1 MTVLITGGAGFV
13 GLAIAEQLLA
23 CGEDIVLFDT
33 RQPPPH
39 ALKQFGQAA
48 RPVLGDVTCADDIRR
63 ALAGCPIDRIVH
75 TAAITAGPQRERT
88 DARSIVDVN
97 LNGTLN
103 VLEQA
108 HEHGGIR
115 RLTMLSSV
123 AVYGFSPPGLS
134 GTYEEQSS
142 CPSPA
147 SLYGITKL
155 ASEQAALH
163 LGGLYDI
170 DVRVVR
176 LGPVFGPWE
185 HRYGARDAMS
195 PHLQILDQ
203 ALAGQ
208 EVVLPRPMAAD
219 WIYSRDAASGIVAVL
234 FGQTLQR
241 RIYNIGAGSTTDLLE
256 WCSHIARHT
265 GLRYRLAE
273 AGEPASIAYNLKQ
286 DRPAL
291 STAALAADTGF
302 SARRELAAAA
312 SEYLDWTRQLAA
324 LGDARP

>member
-13 GLAIAEQLLA
+13 GLAVAEQLVA
-23 CGEDIVLFDT
+23 RGEDVVLFDT
-33 RQPPPH
+33 RPPPAH
-39 ALKQFGQAA
+39 ALKQLGQAA
-48 RPVLGDVTCADDIRR
+48 RSALGDVTCANDIRH
-63 ALAGCPIDRIVH
+63 ALAGPSIDRIVH

-97 LNGTLN
+97 LNGTVN

-108 HEHGGIR
+108 HAHGRIQ
-115 RLTMLSSV
+115 RLAMLSSV
-123 AVYGFSPPGLS
+123 AVYGFSPAAPS
-134 GTYEEQSS
+134 GTYEEACS

-155 ASEQAALH
+155 ASEQTALH
-163 LGGLYDI
+163 LGGLYGI
-170 DVRVVR
+170 DVRVLR

-185 HRYGARDAMS
+185 HRSGARDAMS
-195 PHLQILDQ
+195 PHLQIVDQ

-234 FGQTLQR
+234 SGQTLR
-241 RIYNIGAGSTTDLLE
+241 RQIYNLGAGGTTDLLE
-256 WCSHIARHT
+256 WCSHIAQHT
-265 GLRYRLAE
+265 GLQYRLAN
-273 AGEPASIAYNLKQ
+273 AGEQTTVAYNLKQ

-291 STAALAADTGF
+291 STVALTADTGF
-302 SARRELAAAA
+302 SARRGLAAAA
-312 SEYLDWTRQLAA
+312 SEYLDWMRQASSLERAK
-324 LGDARP
+324 P